1 MDELD
6 GWGHGKIHKGQGL
19 WLLLDT
25 SPYGCVGKGPL
36 NWVGSGPPENPG
48 TVLDPA
54 VQKHERLN
62 IYRQPN
68 GGHRERPWLPFMQ
81 LKTPGK
87 GPRLRGLELG
97 VACGN

>member
-1 MDELD
+1 MCSVAGDTGRRTKARASGCSWTRPPMDV
-6 GWGHGKIHKGQGL
+6 
-19 WLLLDT
+19 
-25 SPYGCVGKGPL
+25 SVGKGSL
-36 NWVGSGPPENPG
+36 NWVESGPPENPG

-62 IYRQPN
+62 VYRQPN
-68 GGHRERPWLPFMQ
+68 GGHPERPWLPQMQ